1 MPTSRGRH
9 PRPRAPHFLPVLI
22 SQPLAPSTAIIT
34 LRRCL
39 LPSRRLESIMAFL
52 EQRLAIDE
60 QQQQQQSPAKQAS
73 KIGKALPAVQRAA
86 LPAQ

>member
-1 MPTSRGRH
+1 
-9 PRPRAPHFLPVLI
+9 
-22 SQPLAPSTAIIT
+22 
-34 LRRCL
+34 
-39 LPSRRLESIMAFL
+39 MAFL

-60 QQQQQQSPAKQAS
+60 QQQQQQQSPAKQAS